1 MKRNNPATNQP
12 FKRGDVREDG
22 FVFFN
27 YTNQMKSNGFF
38 MERWL
43 SPEASDKAKVKDK
56 TSKKA
61 KYQRK
66 TNRKAPG
73 FDNLTASQKAT
84 VHTLQK
90 LSKEWIEYGDM
101 TLEMVAEDLMGYE
114 LDSGPD
120 LDAAIHHA
128 GPLAFD
134 AKEAFRLSLSI

>member
-1 MKRNNPATNQP
+1 MKRTNPTTNQP
-12 FKRGDVREDG
+12 FKRGAIREDG
-22 FVFFN
+22 FVFFA
-27 YTNQMKSNGFF
+27 YTKITKSDGFF
-38 MERWL
+38 KEIWL
-43 SPEASDKAKVKDK
+43 NPQTSEKVKAKDRDI
-56 TSKKA
+56 KKA

-66 TNRKAPG
+66 TDRHAPG
-73 FDNLTASQKAT
+73 FDGLTASQKAT

-101 TLEMVAEDLMGYE
+101 TLEMVAEDLMGYQ

>member
-1 MKRNNPATNQP
+1 MKRNNPETNQP

-27 YTNQMKSNGFF
+27 YTNQIKSTGFF

-43 SPEASDKAKVKDK
+43 SPEASLKAKTKDK

-66 TNRKAPG
+66 TGRKSPG
-73 FDNLTASQKAT
+73 FD
-84 VHTLQK
+84 K
-90 LSKEWIEYGDM
+90 LSTAQKTTVNFLKKLSDEWSQYSDM
-101 TLEMVAEDLMGYE
+101 TIEMVAEDLVGYH
-114 LDSGPD
+114 
-120 LDAAIHHA
+120 LDAGPLLEEAIQHA

-134 AKEAFRLSLSI
+134 AKEAFRISLSL

>member
-1 MKRNNPATNQP
+1 MKRINETTGQP

-27 YTNQMKSNGFF
+27 YTNQIKSTGFF

-43 SPEASDKAKVKDK
+43 SPEASAKAKTKDK

-66 TNRKAPG
+66 TNRKSPG
-73 FDNLTASQKAT
+73 FDNLSTAQKAT
-84 VHTLQK
+84 ANFLKK
-90 LSKEWIEYGDM
+90 LSEEWVQYGDM
-101 TLEMVAEDLMGYE
+101 TIEMVAEDLVGYH
-114 LDSGPD
+114 LDTGPQ
-120 LDAAIHHA
+120 LDEAIQHA

-134 AKEAFRLSLSI
+134 AKEAFRISLSL

>member
-27 YTNQMKSNGFF
+27 YTNQIKSTGFF

-43 SPEASDKAKVKDK
+43 NPEASVQAKEKDK
-56 TSKKA
+56 TAKKA

-66 TNRKAPG
+66 TDRKSPG
-73 FDNLTASQKAT
+73 FNKLNAKQKAT
-84 VHTLQK
+84 INK
-90 LSKEWIEYGDM
+90 LLGLAEEWKEFGDL
-101 TLEMVAEDLMGYE
+101 TLETVAEDLIGYE
-114 LDSGPD
+114 IDTGP
-120 LDAAIHHA
+120 LLEEAIRHA
-128 GPLAFD
+128 GSLPFD

>member
-1 MKRNNPATNQP
+1 MKRLNPNTNQP

-22 FVFFN
+22 YVFFN
-27 YTNQMKSNGFF
+27 YTSKLKSNGFF
-38 MERWL
+38 QERWL
-43 SPEASDKAKVKDK
+43 SVEVSNKVKNKDK
-56 TSKKA
+56 QKKRELY
-61 KYQRK
+61 KRK
-66 TNRKAPG
+66 SERHAPG
-73 FDNLTASQKAT
+73 FNDLTAAQKAT